1 MPNIPMLA
9 EGGIVTSPTLAMIG
23 EGGQSEAVIPLDRL
37 GDFGG
42 GNRVEV
48 YGRISGSD
56 ILLSQERAQRNRTR
70 QRGF

>member
-1 MPNIPMLA
+1 
-9 EGGIVTSPTLAMIG
+9 
-23 EGGQSEAVIPLDRL
+23 L